1 MDKKIQDAASDQQ
14 PPFQEK
20 DWNRMEA
27 LLDIHLPQEKKR
39 RPFLLWLVFLLLV
52 GIPVL
57 LMLTTYKRPPELV
70 AEKISSP
77 TKASSGNPSA
87 TENSLIV
94 PDVPG
99 ETEKTVNVPSGS
111 GAGSFQEPLFT
122 IQPGKLREQKS
133 SRKEPGK
140 EVSTPVFPERKS
152 KEPSISL
159 KIPAATGEATSAQ
172 EKPTINTQ
180 PVTVPSTDSV
190 TNNTVTKTDTTVK
203 DNLPPK
209 EEKEEP
215 VVKARTP
222 KSNKQGK
229 LQINFSAGPD
239 LTMIGMNK
247 TGQWK
252 MQYGIGLSYALS
264 KRWQI
269 RTGFLASRKLYTADS
284 SDYHPPKNF
293 WNYYPNLQKIEAN
306 CLVFEIP
313 LNVIYT
319 FPSAKK
325 HEWFV
330 SAGVSSY
337 LMKKENYEYYYKDPL
352 GQPAYRSWDIENE
365 NNHFFSILQLSGGYQ
380 YRFSERFSLM
390 AEPYFKLPVSGVGFG
405 KVKLNNTGVLFTVG
419 YRPLLRKRE

>member
-27 LLDIHLPQEKKR
+27 LLDIHLPQEKKKQ
-39 RPFLLWLVFLLLV
+39 PFLLWLIFLLLV

-70 AEKISSP
+70 VEKISSP
-77 TKASSGNPSA
+77 TKTPSGNPSV
-87 TENSLIV
+87 TENSLTAS
-94 PDVPG
+94 DVPR
-99 ETEKTVNVPSGS
+99 ETGKPVNEPSSSGTGS
-111 GAGSFQEPLFT
+111 LQKPLFT
-122 IQPGKLREQKS
+122 IQPRKTGMQQSSMKETSKDVSVPALSDGKNN
-133 SRKEPGK
+133 
-140 EVSTPVFPERKS
+140 
-152 KEPSISL
+152 EPSTSL
-159 KIPAATGEATSAQ
+159 KIPAEEASTHENSI
-172 EKPTINTQ
+172 INTQ
-180 PVTVPSTDSV
+180 SVPIPSTDTV
-190 TNNTVTKTDTTVK
+190 TNNTATKTDTTVK
-203 DNLPPK
+203 DNPSAK
-209 EEKEEP
+209 EEEP
-215 VVKARTP
+215 VAKTKAP
-222 KSNKQGK
+222 KSNKQDK

-239 LTMIGMNK
+239 LSMIGMNK

-264 KRWQI
+264 KRWQV

-284 SDYHPPKNF
+284 SDYHPPKSF

-337 LMKKENYEYYYKDPL
+337 LMKKENYEYYYKNPG

-390 AEPYFKLPVSGVGFG
+390 AEPYFKLPMSGVGFG

-419 YRPLLRKRE
+419 YRPFLKKR

>member
-1 MDKKIQDAASDQQ
+1 MDKKIRDAASDQQ
-14 PPFQEK
+14 LPFQEK
-20 DWNRMEA
+20 DWDRMEA
-27 LLDIHLPQEKKR
+27 LLDIHLPQKKKR
-39 RPFLLWLVFLLLV
+39 RPFLLWLAFLLLV
-52 GIPVL
+52 GTPVL

-77 TKASSGNPSA
+77 AKAPSGNPS
-87 TENSLIV
+87 TGNSLTA
-94 PDVPG
+94 PG
-99 ETEKTVNVPSGS
+99 MAWETGKPANEPSGS
-111 GAGSFQEPLFT
+111 GTGSIQEPLFT
-122 IQPGKLREQKS
+122 IQPRNAGKLQS
-133 SRKEPGK
+133 SRKETSEDVSVADLPG
-140 EVSTPVFPERKS
+140 RKS
-152 KEPSISL
+152 NEFSPSL
-159 KIPAATGEATSAQ
+159 KIPAETEEITSAQ

-180 PVTVPSTDSV
+180 PVPSTD
-190 TNNTVTKTDTTVK
+190 TVTKNTTIDIKTDTAVK
-203 DNLPPK
+203 DNPPAK
-209 EEKEEP
+209 EEEP
-215 VVKARTP
+215 VVKTKTP

-239 LTMIGMNK
+239 LSMIGMNK
-247 TGQWK
+247 AGQWK

-264 KRWQI
+264 KRWQV

-293 WNYYPNLQKIEAN
+293 WNYYPSLQKIEAN

-337 LMKKENYEYYYKDPL
+337 LMKKENYEYYYKNPG

-390 AEPYFKLPVSGVGFG
+390 AEPYFKLPMSGVGFG

-419 YRPLLRKRE
+419 YKPFLRNR

>member
-27 LLDIHLPQEKKR
+27 LLDIHLPQEKKK
-39 RPFLLWLVFLLLV
+39 RPFLLWLIFLLLI

-77 TKASSGNPSA
+77 AKTPSGNPSV
-87 TENSLIV
+87 TENSLTAS
-94 PDVPG
+94 DVPR
-99 ETEKTVNVPSGS
+99 ETGKPVNEPSSSGTGS
-111 GAGSFQEPLFT
+111 LQKSLFT
-122 IQPGKLREQKS
+122 IQPRKTGMQQSSMKETSKDVSVPALSDGKNN
-133 SRKEPGK
+133 EP
-140 EVSTPVFPERKS
+140 STP
-152 KEPSISL
+152 L
-159 KIPAATGEATSAQ
+159 KIPAEEASTQ
-172 EKPTINTQ
+172 EKSIINTQ
-180 PVTVPSTDSV
+180 SVPIPSTDTV
-190 TNNTVTKTDTTVK
+190 TNNTATKTDTTVK
-203 DNLPPK
+203 DNPSAK
-209 EEKEEP
+209 EEEP
-215 VVKARTP
+215 VAKTNAP

-239 LTMIGMNK
+239 LSMIGMNK

-264 KRWQI
+264 KRWQV

-284 SDYHPPKNF
+284 SDYHPPKSF

-337 LMKKENYEYYYKDPL
+337 LMKKENYEYYYKNPG

-390 AEPYFKLPVSGVGFG
+390 AEPYFKLPMSGVGFG

-419 YRPLLRKRE
+419 YRPFLRKRE

>member
-27 LLDIHLPQEKKR
+27 LLDIHLPQEKKK
-39 RPFLLWLVFLLLV
+39 RPFLLWLIFLLLV
-52 GIPVL
+52 GTPVL

-77 TKASSGNPSA
+77 AKAPSGNPSV

-94 PDVPG
+94 PDVPE
-99 ETEKTVNVPSGS
+99 ETGKPDNKPSISGTGS
-111 GAGSFQEPLFT
+111 LQEPLFT
-122 IQPGKLREQKS
+122 IQPRKTREQQS
-133 SRKEPGK
+133 SPKETGEAANTPALPDGK
-140 EVSTPVFPERKS
+140 INESS
-152 KEPSISL
+152 ASL
-159 KIPAATGEATSAQ
+159 KIPAEEAKASQGQPTTS
-172 EKPTINTQ
+172 TQ
-180 PVTVPSTDSV
+180 PVPVPSTDTV
-190 TNNTVTKTDTTVK
+190 TNNTATKTDTTVK
-203 DNLPPK
+203 DNPPAK
-209 EEKEEP
+209 EEEP
-215 VVKARTP
+215 VAKTKAP

-239 LTMIGMNK
+239 LSMIGMNK

-252 MQYGIGLSYALS
+252 MQYGIGLSYALN
-264 KRWQI
+264 KRWQV

-284 SDYHPPKNF
+284 SDYHPPKSF

-337 LMKKENYEYYYKDPL
+337 LMKKENYEYYYKNPG

-390 AEPYFKLPVSGVGFG
+390 AEPYFKLPMSGVGFG

-419 YRPLLRKRE
+419 YRPFLRKRE